1 MHNVNLEQGTLK
13 SVTYVGTYNSGEV
26 EFYKVEEKSVLTVNG
41 INYIPLYDADER
53 RKEYPAVNL
62 YKDGNI
68 KSIAL
73 QETQKFETKVG
84 TFSAEKVSFYEDG
97 SIKRLFPLD
106 GQITGYWSEDD
117 EYTIAKEHT
126 FSFPFGEFTT
136 KVISIYFYNS
146 GEIKSLT
153 LWGRERV
160 NISAYGYSIEV
171 RNGIS
176 FYKDGK
182 IKSLE
187 PALPIVLN
195 TKIGQIECFDKNAV
209 GISGD
214 INSVSFNEDGSIK
227 SVITG
232 TNVIEVYQDGKLVN
246 AHSPREEQIM
256 AMSDEKELITVK
268 VEFDNDKLII
278 DNVYNY
284 EFDKYTFKVKR
295 YGNKLTLTGD
305 LLSR

>member
-1 MHNVNLEQGTLK
+1 MNDANLEQGTLK
-13 SVTYVGTYNSGEV
+13 AVTYVGTYDSGEV

-41 INYIPLYDADER
+41 AKYIPFYSPDER

-62 YKDGNI
+62 YKDGKI
-68 KSIAL
+68 KSLAL
-73 QETQKFETKVG
+73 QEPQKFETKAG
-84 TFSAEKVSFYEDG
+84 TFSAEKVLFYEDG

-117 EYTIAKEHT
+117 EYTLAKEHT
-126 FSFPFGEFTT
+126 FKFPFGEFTA

-153 LWGRERV
+153 LWAKEKI
-160 NISAYGYSIEV
+160 NIKAYDYQIEV

-176 FYKDGK
+176 FYQDGK

-187 PALPIVLN
+187 PAFPIVLN
-195 TKIGQIECFDKNAV
+195 TKIGQIKCFDKNAV

-214 INSVSFNEDGSIK
+214 INSVSFNQDGSIK

-246 AHSPREEQIM
+246 AHSPREEQVM

-268 VEFDNDKLII
+268 LEFDNDILII

>member
-1 MHNVNLEQGTLK
+1 MRDANLKEGILK
-13 SVTYVGTYNSGEV
+13 SVTYVGKYNSGEV
-26 EFYKVEEKSVLTVNG
+26 EFYKVEEKSILTVKG
-41 INYIPLYDADER
+41 IDYIPLYDPDER

-68 KSIAL
+68 KSLAL
-73 QETQKFETKVG
+73 QEAQKFETKAG

-97 SIKRLFPLD
+97 NIKRLFPLD
-106 GQITGYWSEDD
+106 GKITGYWTEDD
-117 EYTIAKEHT
+117 EYNLAKEHT
-126 FSFPFGEFTT
+126 FNFPFGEFTT
-136 KVISIYFYNS
+136 KIISIYFYNS

-160 NISAYGYSIEV
+160 NVNAYDYQIEV

-176 FYKDGK
+176 FYQNGK

-187 PALPIVLN
+187 PALPIELN
-195 TKIGQIECFDKNAV
+195 TKIGQMECFNKNAV

-214 INSVSFNEDGSIK
+214 INSVSFNEDGSVK

-268 VEFDNDKLII
+268 VELDNDKLII
-278 DNVYNY
+278 DDVYNY

-305 LLSR
+305 LLK